1 MKKTL
6 LSVVGVA
13 ALSVAFISTVKAQWL
28 LLFKDVFAN
37 GKPIA
42 DDSYIQI
49 LNDYD
54 NTRWYSNKD
63 EINWET
69 VSNNARITVPA
80 VENYDYDIATEY
92 YLFISPYR
100 VSQIKSWDPKVDVS
114 KIKANKVV
122 ITSNVDKVEF
132 NLWSTD
138 LDSDQAYYGFI
149 VPIDQYD
156 WIGSPSN
163 EICFKVSSNTYNQG
177 EECDAFSLLLGSSN
191 TKKDQPKNTENNDSH
206 NAACVGMDLANIS
219 HTINGNTI
227 TLTWTA
233 VEGDVVEIAI
243 YDPEEDVYKSL
254 WAVNMSDEKFDYKMQ
269 WDGEQN
275 FMLTNGCR
283 DVRYKADAKMEN
295 KKPEKEKIVPAAT
308 GPAQN
313 ILYIAIAAIAIYGV
327 YVLFLR
333 KSESK

>member
-6 LSVVGVA
+6 LSLVGVV
-13 ALSVAFISTVKAQWL
+13 ALSVMFVCTVKAQWL
-28 LLFKDVFAN
+28 LLSKDVFAD
-37 GKPIA
+37 GKPVA
-42 DDSYIQI
+42 DDSYVQI

-54 NTRWYSNKD
+54 NTRWYSDKD
-63 EINWET
+63 TINWET
-69 VSNNARITVPA
+69 VNNSARITIPA

-92 YLFISPYR
+92 YLFVSPYR
-100 VSQIKSWDPKVDVS
+100 LSQIKSWDPKVDIS

-138 LDSDQAYYGFI
+138 IDPDKAYYGFI

-163 EICFKVSSNTYNQG
+163 EICFKVSSKTYNQG
-177 EECDAFSLLLGSSN
+177 EECDAFALLVPENSGG
-191 TKKDQPKNTENNDSH
+191 KKTEETGH
-206 NAACVGMDLANIS
+206 NSACVGMDMANIS
-219 HTINGNTI
+219 HVKNGDTI
-227 TLTWTA
+227 TLKWTA

-243 YDPEEDVYKSL
+243 FDPKEEIFKSL
-254 WAVNMSDEKFDYKMQ
+254 WAVSMNDEKFDYKIQ

-275 FMLTNGCR
+275 FMITNGCK
-283 DVRYKADAKMEN
+283 DVFYKADAKMET
-295 KKPEKEKIVPAAT
+295 KEPEKKEKIVPAAT
-308 GPAQN
+308 GPAEN
-313 ILYIAIAAIAIYGV
+313 ILYIAIAAIVVYGV
-327 YVLFLR
+327 YALFFR